1 MEQHLPQLQQS
12 RFSKASPEAIYDLL
26 ANLQTHI
33 EWAGARQS
41 REFRLFSL
49 DAPPGPA
56 TVGTIFSST
65 GSIPMSRRQ
74 WSDRSTV
81 TVADRPQNFEF
92 TTQAAAG
99 EGNGER
105 NAMTAVYRH
114 TYEIAPGPGGSR
126 VTYRMTQLSITNPI
140 LRLGRG
146 MSRMTWLMI
155 PIFAGR
161 GLRNLLAL
169 AEQSQSRTV
178 VACSPIHTQEM

>member
-1 MEQHLPQLQQS
+1 MEQQLSQLQIS
-12 RFSKASPEAIYDLL
+12 RFCKATPEAVYDLL
-26 ANLQTHI
+26 ADLRTHI
-33 EWAGARQS
+33 DWGGARQS

-99 EGNGER
+99 EGN
-105 NAMTAVYRH
+105 AMTAVYRH
-114 TYEIAPGPGGSR
+114 TYEISPEAGGSC
-126 VTYRMTQLSITNPI
+126 VTYSMTQLSITNPI
-140 LRLGRG
+140 LRLGPG
-146 MSRMTWLMI
+146 MSRMTWHMI
-155 PIFAGR
+155 PMFAGR
-161 GLRNLLAL
+161 GLRNLLAI
-169 AEQSQSRTV
+169 AEQSRSRTV
-178 VACSPIHTQEM
+178 VVAGSPIHTKEM

>member
-1 MEQHLPQLQQS
+1 MEQHLPQLQIS
-12 RFSKASPEAIYDLL
+12 RFSKASPEAVYDLL
-26 ANLQTHI
+26 ANLRTHI
-33 EWAGARQS
+33 EWGGARQS

-56 TVGTIFSST
+56 TVGTSFSST
-65 GSIPMSRRQ
+65 GAIPMSRRH

-81 TVADRPQNFEF
+81 TVADRPQKFEF
-92 TTQAAAG
+92 TTQARA
-99 EGNGER
+99 GER

-114 TYEIAPGPGGSR
+114 AYEISPDAGGSR

-140 LRLGRG
+140 LRLGPG

-155 PIFAGR
+155 PMFAGR

-169 AEQSQSRTV
+169 AEQSKSRTV
-178 VACSPIHTQEM
+178 VAGSSKFTQEV

>member
-1 MEQHLPQLQQS
+1 MEQQLSQLQIS
-12 RFSKASPEAIYDLL
+12 RFCKATPEAVYDLL
-26 ANLQTHI
+26 ADLRTHI
-33 EWAGARQS
+33 EWGGARQS

-56 TVGTIFSST
+56 TVGTSFSST

-81 TVADRPQNFEF
+81 TVADRPLNFEF

-99 EGNGER
+99 EGN
-105 NAMTAVYRH
+105 AMTAVYRH
-114 TYEIAPGPGGSR
+114 TYEISPEAGGSR

-140 LRLGRG
+140 LRLGPW
-146 MSRMTWLMI
+146 MSRMTWLMM
-155 PIFAGR
+155 PMFAGR

-169 AEQSQSRTV
+169 AEQSESRTV
-178 VACSPIHTQEM
+178 VAGSPIHTQEM